1 MCVHTYVHGIQP
13 SLPGSP
19 AISPARGSPGAF
31 PGRGLGRHPRPGAL
45 RGGHQALRA
54 EARLRGGADAGHN
67 RLRW

>member
-1 MCVHTYVHGIQP
+1 MCVCIHMYMASSHLCLVLQP
-13 SLPGSP
+13 FPPLE
-19 AISPARGSPGAF
+19 AA